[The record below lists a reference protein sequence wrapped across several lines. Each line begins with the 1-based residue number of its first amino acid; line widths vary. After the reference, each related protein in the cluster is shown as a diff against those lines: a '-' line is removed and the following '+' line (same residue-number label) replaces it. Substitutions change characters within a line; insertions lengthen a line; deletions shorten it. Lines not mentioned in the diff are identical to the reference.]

1 MPPAGFEPTIPVSE
15 RPQINAFD
23 GAATG
28 IGTYIYIYIY
38 IYLFI
43 FIFIYL
49 LCYVIVKS
57 VNDVTL
63 SNYRSRGK
71 NATVEMCS

>member
-28 IGTYIYIYIY
+28 IGTYIYIYLFL
-38 IYLFI
+38 YLFI
-43 FIFIYL
+43 YYVMSL
-49 LCYVIVKS
+49 LS
-57 VNDVTL
+57 LWMTL
-63 SNYRSRGK
+63 HYPTTG
-71 NATVEMCS
+71 VEGRTRL